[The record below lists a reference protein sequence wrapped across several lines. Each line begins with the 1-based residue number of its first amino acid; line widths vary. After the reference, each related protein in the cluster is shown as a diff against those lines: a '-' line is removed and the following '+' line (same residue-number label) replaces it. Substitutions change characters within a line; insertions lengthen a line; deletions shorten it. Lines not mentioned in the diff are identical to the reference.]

1 MADTCTTD
9 PKDLAGD
16 RWASLLLWGLPQ
28 IAFILGIFVSPPFRT
43 VLWTASLTVI
53 GVACLVNASR
63 CGRLHCYLTGPFSLL
78 GGAASLAYGLGVLP
92 LGPQG
97 WLWIGV
103 TVLVGGIVLRY
114 IPERIW
120 GKYVIKA

>member
-1 MADTCTTD
+1 MADTCATD
-9 PKDLAGD
+9 PKDLASS
-16 RWASLLLWGLPQ
+16 RWTSLLLWGLPQ
-28 IAFILGIFVSPPFRT
+28 IAFILGIFVSPLLRT

-53 GVACLVNASR
+53 GVACLVNAFR

-78 GGAASLAYGLGVLP
+78 GAVVSLAYGLGVLP

-103 TVLVGGIVLRY
+103 AVLVGGSVLSY
-114 IPERIW
+114 VPERIW
-120 GKYVIKA
+120 GKYVSRA